1 MIGINKLLVP
11 ASFVMVSLLAGN
23 ILADEP
29 ARLALGTRLRVTADQ
44 IVVGRLVAQDEK
56 SLTLIINN
64 GKDRAVVPRERITTL
79 ERSLRPSR
87 KGTGAA
93 TGALVGAL
101 FSVFFGVAAGG
112 DCSGHSI
119 DIICIPP
126 AGAAVISSIVL
137 VPLGTLVG
145 LVAAH
150 GERWEVVS
158 GHHRLAVRVAPTRS
172 GGMTAAVSLRF

>member
-1 MIGINKLLVP
+1 MNKLAVS
-11 ASFVMVSLLAGN
+11 ASCLLVSLLSGN
-23 ILADEP
+23 VLADEP
-29 ARLALGTRLRVTADQ
+29 APLALGTRLRVTADQ
-44 IVVGRLVAQDEK
+44 IVVGRLVAQDEQF
-56 SLTLIINN
+56 LTLIINN
-64 GKDRAVVPRERITTL
+64 GRDRAVVPCVRITTL

-93 TGALVGAL
+93 TGALMGAL

-158 GHHRLAVRVAPTRS
+158 GHHRLAVRLAPTRS
-172 GGMTAAVSLRF
+172 GGMTASVSLRF